1 MAEFKKIKFLL
12 YLAFVAFF
20 VALPA
25 TVSAANLYFSPSSG
39 SRAVGATFSVS
50 VYVSSANQA
59 MNAASGVVSYP
70 ADKLTVTSLS
80 KTGSIVSP
88 WVQEPLFSNSAGIV
102 NFEGIAL
109 NPGFTGA
116 SGKLLT
122 INFRVKTAGS
132 ASLNFSSGTVL
143 ANDGQ
148 GTNILARLGDAQFN
162 LAGAVPTTIS
172 PTTSSIISGTLSAPK
187 ISSLTHPDP
196 NKWYAL
202 KDAKFTWT
210 VPSGVTGVR
219 LLVGKTSDSI
229 PTVVY
234 TPAISEKEVNDLSN
248 GIWYFHV
255 QLRNA
260 NGWGKVSHFRFQIDT
275 QPPDPFAIKFAHG
288 KVAIDPS
295 PIIVFNTVDE
305 PSGID
310 YYKIKIGD
318 KNFFEVDPNLII
330 SNPYALPPQEPGKN
344 TVMVQA
350 YDKAGNIAIATEE
363 FEILSLKS
371 PEITRYEKNIT
382 EGNLLEI
389 SGKTYPDSDVD
400 LFLLR
405 KGKKVSEQRVK
416 SNSSGDFTLIWSQKI
431 ESGVYEIQAQVTD
444 NRGAKSLPSEK
455 ITITVTSPT
464 LFRIKSWATNLLAVI
479 MPLIALVVLFLFTVW
494 YGWRKFF
501 ILRKKLKNEVH
512 EAESAIHKA
521 FDLLKEDIREQV
533 KMLEKAHTKRQ
544 LTEEEEKILKKLKS
558 HLDDTEKF
566 IRNEIE
572 DIGRG

>member
-39 SRAVGATFSVS
+39 SRAVGVTFSVS

-80 KTGSIVSP
+80 KTGSIFTL

-148 GTNILARLGDAQFN
+148 GTNILASLGDAQFN

-172 PTTSSIISGTLSAPK
+172 PTTSSIISGTPSAPK

-210 VPSGVTGVR
+210 VPSGVTRRR

-305 PSGID
+305 PSGVD

-318 KNFFEVDPNLII
+318 KNFFEVDPNLIT

-371 PEITRYEKNIT
+371 PEITRYEKNIL

-416 SNSSGDFTLIWSQKI
+416 SNSSGDFTLIWSNKM

-479 MPLIALVVLFLFTVW
+479 MPLIAFVVLFLFTVW